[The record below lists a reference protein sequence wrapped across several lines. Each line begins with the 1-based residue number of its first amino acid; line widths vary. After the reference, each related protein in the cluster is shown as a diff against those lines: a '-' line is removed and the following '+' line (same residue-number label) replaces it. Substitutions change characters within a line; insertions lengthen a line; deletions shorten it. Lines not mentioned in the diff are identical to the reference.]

1 VNAPC
6 KDIADLL
13 VTAGV
18 GTRTITADW
27 RITQGMTMEATPDR
41 TIHVK
46 DAGGFAPD
54 PKWQHDRPT
63 VQVMIRGKPGSA
75 EYPITQAKAQAVKD
89 ALLGRPAVTIGDTHY
104 IGIWMIG
111 DITPVGVDANQRP
124 LFVCN
129 FRLERKGLGGYRS
142 G

>member
-1 VNAPC
+1 MNAPC

-75 EYPITQAKAQAVKD
+75 EYPTVQAKAQAVKD
-89 ALLGRPAVTIGDTHY
+89 ALLGKPGTTIGDTHY

-111 DITPVGVDANQRP
+111 DITPVGADDNGRP
-124 LFVCN
+124 LFSCN
-129 FRLERKGLGGYRS
+129 FRLERSGSGGYRS

>member
-1 VNAPC
+1 MNAPC

-18 GTRTITADW
+18 GTRTTTADW
-27 RITQGMTMEATPDR
+27 RVTQGMTMEATPDR

-54 PKWQHDRPT
+54 PRWQHDRPT

-75 EYPITQAKAQAVKD
+75 EYPIAQAKAQAVKD
-89 ALLGRPAVTIGDTHY
+89 ALLGKPGTTIGDTHY

-111 DITPVGVDANQRP
+111 DIAPVGADDNGRP
-124 LFVCN
+124 LFSCN
-129 FRLERKGLGGYRS
+129 FRLERSGSGGYRS